1 MTTKL
6 ITTLAILAAVISLS
20 TGIVISTSYGQQY
33 QAGSNAPSP
42 SPTAGSANMSTTNM
56 SSTGNM
62 TNATSSGNMTNTTS

>member
-20 TGIVISTSYGQQY
+20 TGIAISTSYGQQY
-33 QAGSNAPSP
+33 QAGSNTP